1 LITAASDLLR
11 QVLEVL
17 DQLQLQNTSF
27 FLAKTGGVFEG
38 SAFLNEQFDLLLGK
52 MVHNPRTGPLPRP
65 VAESAA
71 LLARDALTSPMQIP
85 ES

>member
-1 LITAASDLLR
+1 MS
-11 QVLEVL
+11 
-17 DQLQLQNTSF
+17 
-27 FLAKTGGVFEG
+27 GVEPWTEHFPKRVNVPNSEWQ
-38 SAFLNEQFDLLLGK
+38 EK
-52 MVHNPRTGPLPRP
+52 MVPNARTGPLPRP